1 MCACPPMLPTL
12 GVPQSSGT
20 RSLLSCECTR
30 RVSIP
35 TPLLLEACTYIETS
49 AIWYHCQAGHLGWG
63 CCLGAF
69 KVELLT
75 SQGLHLVHTES
86 GSFHIFQREDIT
98 VLRGQRLCR
107 GLELEQDGHGVQGLH
122 LQRPMAGTMGGIKHK
137 PQKTRQTSHFS
148 GPTSP
153 RCPGNGPVILQQKA
167 ARNQR

>member
-1 MCACPPMLPTL
+1 MGMTAGQQGDNAEGRGACQEQCP
-12 GVPQSSGT
+12 GFDSSQSVGLARDLSGDG
-20 RSLLSCECTR
+20 
-30 RVSIP
+30 
-35 TPLLLEACTYIETS
+35 TYIETS

-86 GSFHIFQREDIT
+86 GSFHIFQGEDIT